1 MGPPLGSQRGTLGAD
16 HPCMGCK
23 VDSPRKN
30 SWVFLAQGLLL
41 QPQSSQHGRGC
52 SGAAGWKDLGEVV
65 PNYSQTTPLAEP
77 VQTAAWIPHSD
88 VLCRKVRRVFL
99 HHVSDPDEEEGAM
112 TISSIYGYRE
122 TGSSPPVLLSSTQHT
137 TKGHGTVNPVPPQN
151 AKWKRQ
157 TNQPVTNWVFPTS
170 FHLSSDSGYV
180 PTPASHTLL
189 PCHCR
194 TRNTSPVSSQ
204 VAETLK
210 MY

>member
-23 VDSPRKN
+23 VDSPCKN

-52 SGAAGWKDLGEVV
+52 SGAAVWKELGEVV

-99 HHVSDPDEEEGAM
+99 HYVSDADEEEGAM

-122 TGSSPPVLLSSTQHT
+122 TGPSPPVLLSSTHHI
-137 TKGHGTVNPVPPQN
+137 TKGHGTVNPVPPRN

-157 TNQPVTNWVFPTS
+157 TNKPTRYILGFPNILSPLLRFRVCPHPSQP
-170 FHLSSDSGYV
+170 HAAALS
-180 PTPASHTLL
+180 L
-189 PCHCR
+189 
-194 TRNTSPVSSQ
+194 
-204 VAETLK
+204 
-210 MY
+210 